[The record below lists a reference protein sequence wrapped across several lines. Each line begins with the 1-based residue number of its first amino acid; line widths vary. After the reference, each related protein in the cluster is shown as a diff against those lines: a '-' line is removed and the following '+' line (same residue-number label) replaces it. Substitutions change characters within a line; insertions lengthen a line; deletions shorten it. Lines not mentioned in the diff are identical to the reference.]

1 MNNIKLTFM
10 RIRDD
15 FLNQPSLMILY
26 ILGTTICIFVFSV
39 FWGSIP
45 DLINDYNEI
54 MKIERTY
61 SVVFSS
67 SENIKLGDLNF
78 LGTYDISDIVAVD
91 ISYKEH
97 DLYAEN
103 IDQFDIYSIKI
114 VMNQK
119 LTVKESDEFVTEITN
134 HLNDKYNIKEVIS
147 PESIFG
153 LDGGSRLNEIITK
166 ILNISI
172 TYIICFIACAYLFKY
187 VFDINTYENTI
198 YSIIG
203 ASKSRVM
210 LIALTEAV
218 ILTFGCSI
226 ISLGFNLIL
235 KDNFLKN
242 VYGLTTIYSFWDYL
256 MIVCFT
262 LVLSIAV
269 MVPFF
274 IKYLKNPI
282 IKTKTEL

>member
-1 MNNIKLTFM
+1 M

>member
-1 MNNIKLTFM
+1 M

-15 FLNQPSLMILY
+15 FLNQPFLISLY

-61 SVVFSS
+61 NVVFRSN
-67 SENIKLGDLNF
+67 ENIKYGDLDF
-78 LGTYDISDIVAVD
+78 LETYDISNIVAVD
-91 ISYKEH
+91 ILNKEH
-97 DLYAEN
+97 DLFTEN
-103 IDQFDIYSIKI
+103 MNQSDICSIKI
-114 VMNQK
+114 VMDHK
-119 LTVKESDEFVTEITN
+119 LTVKESDKFVKEITN
-134 HLNDKYNIKEVIS
+134 HLNDKYDMKEVIS
-147 PESIFG
+147 PESISG
-153 LDGGSRLNEIITK
+153 LGNDFRLNDIITK

-198 YSIIG
+198 YSIVG

-218 ILTFGCSI
+218 ILTLGCSL
-226 ISLGFNLIL
+226 ISVALDLIL